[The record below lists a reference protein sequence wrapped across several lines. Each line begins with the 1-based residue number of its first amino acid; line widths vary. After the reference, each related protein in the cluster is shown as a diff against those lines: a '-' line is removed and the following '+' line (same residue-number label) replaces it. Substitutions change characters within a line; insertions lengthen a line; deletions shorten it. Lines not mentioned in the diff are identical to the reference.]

1 MKNLLFGISLAAAVM
16 MAFGC
21 NNNAKKAAAEAE
33 AEQARLDSIA
43 AAESAA
49 KAAKEKNAM
58 EIMATLPEEPVF
70 DIITN
75 LGTITVKLYS
85 KTPKHRD
92 NFEKLALTGFY
103 DGLLFHRVI
112 NGFMIQG
119 GDPLTR
125 DTSAAA
131 VAKYG
136 QGGPGYTIP
145 AEFVPEYRHKKGALA
160 AARRG
165 DVANPMKESSGSQFY
180 IVQDEKACA
189 QLDGAYTVYGETI
202 KGLDIIDRIAQV
214 ATDNRDKP
222 VMDVRIKT
230 IRLEGDTSPIP
241 EPTLES
247 SKAANTPKVGEKVRR
262 GKHVITRIEPENK
275 K

>member
-1 MKNLLFGISLAAAVM
+1 MKSILFGIALAAAAK
-16 MAFGC
+16 MAFSCG
-21 NNNAKKAAAEAE
+21 NQSKKAEAE
-33 AEQARLDSIA
+33 AQAEQARLDSIA
-43 AAESAA
+43 AAEQ
-49 KAAKEKNAM
+49 AAKEKTAM
-58 EIMATLPEEPVF
+58 EIMSNLPEEPVF
-70 DIITN
+70 EIVTN

-92 NFEKLALTGFY
+92 NFEKLALTGYF

-119 GDPLTR
+119 GDPYTR

-145 AEFVPEYRHKKGALA
+145 AEFVPEYKHKKGALA

-180 IVQDEKACA
+180 LVQDEQACA
-189 QLDGAYTVYGETI
+189 QLDGAYTVFGETI

-214 ATDNRDKP
+214 ATDPKDRP
-222 VMDVRIKT
+222 VMDVRIRKV
-230 IRLEGDTSPIP
+230 RLEGDNTPIP
-241 EPTLES
+241 DPQLQGAKGPASAPNAVPGES
-247 SKAANTPKVGEKVRR
+247 VRR
-262 GKHVITRIEPENK
+262 GKHVVTKIKPENQN
-275 K
+275 

>member
-1 MKNLLFGISLAAAVM
+1 MKNLIFGISLAAMVM

-21 NNNAKKAAAEAE
+21 NNSAKKAAAAAE

-43 AAESAA
+43 AAEQ
-49 KAAKEKNAM
+49 AAKEKTAM

-70 DIITN
+70 EIVTN
-75 LGTITVKLYS
+75 LGTISVKLYS

-92 NFEKLALTGFY
+92 NFEKLALTGFF

-145 AEFVPEYRHKKGALA
+145 AEFIPEYKHKKGALA

-180 IVQDEKACA
+180 LVQDEKACA
-189 QLDGAYTVYGETI
+189 QLDGAYTVFGETV

-214 ATDNRDKP
+214 ATDNRDRP
-222 VMDVRIKT
+222 VMDVRIKKV
-230 IRLEGDTSPIP
+230 RLEGDTTPI
-241 EPTLES
+241 
-247 SKAANTPKVGEKVRR
+247 ADPKLAGEKAPAPSPDANVGKTVRR
-262 GKHVITRIEPENK
+262 GKHIITRIDPEK
-275 K
+275 KL